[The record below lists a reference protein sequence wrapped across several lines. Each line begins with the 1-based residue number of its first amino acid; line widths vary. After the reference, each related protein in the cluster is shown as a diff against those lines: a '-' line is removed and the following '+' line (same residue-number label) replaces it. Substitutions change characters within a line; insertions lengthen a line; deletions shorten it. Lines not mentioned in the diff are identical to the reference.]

1 MNIKKKAY
9 SMLRAGVGNNLL
21 HQSYTL
27 DFKENKKPG
36 N

>member
-1 MNIKKKAY
+1 
-9 SMLRAGVGNNLL
+9 MLRAGVGNNLL